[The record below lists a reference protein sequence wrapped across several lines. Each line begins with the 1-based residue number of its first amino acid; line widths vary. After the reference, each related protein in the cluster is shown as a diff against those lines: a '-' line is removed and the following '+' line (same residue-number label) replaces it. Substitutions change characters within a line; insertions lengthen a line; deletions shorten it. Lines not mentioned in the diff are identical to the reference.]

1 MKPLNLTLLATV
13 LTGIGTCLAGEPP
26 KEIAAGDW
34 SEPVTDTRG
43 YAVRGRLVLAE
54 RPRGE
59 HREVT
64 VYVELRDASEARGQ
78 GMRIYCDF
86 GKTDF
91 SGKTKTGLICELR
104 DADGTPVD
112 SQPFAFGGGVPKSEW
127 VSLPTDATI
136 RLRASPFGIYRPGAK
151 AICPHLNVLW
161 VIDDDDPKDYFL
173 SGTFTVDPE
182 EGRKE
187 VSDPQ
192 IWRGTLKLPAARI
205 AGKGK

>member
-1 MKPLNLTLLATV
+1 MNILKQSVAAIALAC
-13 LTGIGTCLAGEPP
+13 IGTCMAGEPP
-26 KEIAAGDW
+26 KEIAVGDW
-34 SEPVTDTRG
+34 SESVTDNRG
-43 YAVRGRLVLAE
+43 YSVRGRLVLTE
-54 RPRGE
+54 RPHGE

-64 VYVELRDASEARGQ
+64 VYIELQDASDARGH
-78 GMRIYCDF
+78 GMRIFCDM
-86 GKTDF
+86 GKTDL
-91 SGKTKTGLICELR
+91 SGKTKTGLTCELH
-104 DADGTPVD
+104 DEDDKPVE
-112 SQPFAFGGGVPKSEW
+112 STSFPFGGGVPKSEW
-127 VSLPTDATI
+127 ITLPTDATM

-192 IWRGTLKLPAARI
+192 IWRGTLTLPAARI
-205 AGKGK
+205 AGKAK